1 MEAALAVRVMEEEG
15 GLRLE
20 KERESDGERWQ
31 YAKGDMEASEG
42 IMSVRRPNKVDT
54 WRRFLDDPTGWA
66 MREEL
71 D

>member
-1 MEAALAVRVMEEEG
+1 MEAALAVRVMEGEG

-31 YAKGDMEASEG
+31 YTDGDMEASRR
-42 IMSVRRPNKVDT
+42 MSMRRPYKVDT
-54 WRRFLDDPTGWA
+54 WRRFLDEPIWWA
-66 MREEL
+66 TREEL